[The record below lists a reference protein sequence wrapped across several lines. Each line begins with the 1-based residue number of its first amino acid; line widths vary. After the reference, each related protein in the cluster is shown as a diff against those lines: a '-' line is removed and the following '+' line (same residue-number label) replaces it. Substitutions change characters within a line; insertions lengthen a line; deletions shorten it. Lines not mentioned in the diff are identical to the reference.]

1 MFSDRTYNGWRAS
14 VLGFSLALTGLSVQ
28 AQSAESDG
36 AKPAGLF
43 EPFKV
48 ESHQSTG
55 SVTVNGQTIAY
66 QATAG
71 NLIVHPRG
79 WDDVAKDPKSARA
92 DSDAGSASAVASM
105 FYVAYMKQGGG
116 NRPIVFMFNG
126 GPGSSSFWLHMG
138 SFGPKRVVVS
148 LDSHTPAAP
157 YSLVNNAYSILD
169 VADVVFI
176 DAPGTGFSRIAGK
189 DAEKAFF
196 GIDQD
201 AYAFSEFITQF
212 LTHTGRWNSPKYII
226 GESYGTPRA
235 AVLVNLLQNER
246 SVDVNGV
253 VLVSQIL
260 NFDLSPDGPSG
271 NPGIDTAYLTSLP
284 TYAATAYYHKKV
296 SPAPASLEDFL
307 KEVEGFALGEYNQAL
322 AKGASLSSAER
333 LAVAQKLSHYTGL
346 SVDYILKAD
355 LRIDGGEFRQQLM
368 LEDGQAAGRL
378 DTRFSGPLLDPL
390 AQRVNYDP
398 QSTAISSPYVSLY
411 NDYVRKELKMP
422 MDVEFKP
429 SIGTYRTWNWQ
440 HSQPGSMGGG
450 NSRQGANVMPDL
462 ANAMKTN
469 PNLKVMLHAGYYD
482 LATPFF
488 QGVYE
493 LKHLPMPAALQDNIE
508 YQFYESGHMM
518 YAKESSL
525 KTMHDSVA
533 AFISKNAS
541 H

>member
-1 MFSDRTYNGWRAS
+1 MFLVQRFPGVKAG
-14 VLGFSLALTGLSVQ
+14 VLGLTLALTGLSAS
-28 AQSAESDG
+28 AQSAEAEGGKSSG
-36 AKPAGLF
+36 VF

-48 ESHQSTG
+48 ETRQSTG
-55 SVTVNGQTIAY
+55 AVTINGQSLNY
-66 QATAG
+66 QAVAG
-71 NLIVHPRG
+71 NLIIHPRG
-79 WDDVAKDPKSARA
+79 WDDVAKDPKNFKA
-92 DSDAGSASAVASM
+92 DTDAGSASAVASM
-105 FYVAYMKQGGG
+105 FYVAYFKQGGG
-116 NRPIVFMFNG
+116 NRPLVFMFNG

-148 LDSHTPAAP
+148 LDTHTPAAP
-157 YSLVNNAYSILD
+157 YNLVNNPHSILD

-212 LTHTGRWNSPKYII
+212 LTHYGRWNSPKFII

-271 NPGIDTAYLTSLP
+271 NPGIDTSYVTSLP
-284 TYAATAYYHKKV
+284 TYAATAFYHHKV
-296 SPAPASLEDFL
+296 TPTPASLESFI
-307 KEVEGFALGEYNQAL
+307 KEAEDFALGEYTHAL
-322 AKGASLSSAER
+322 AKGADLTASEKQ
-333 LAVAQKLSHYTGL
+333 AVAQKLSHYTGL
-346 SVDYILKAD
+346 SVDYVLKAD
-355 LRIDGGEFRQQLM
+355 LRIDGGEFRQELM
-368 LEDGQAAGRL
+368 KNEGKAAGRL
-378 DTRFSGPLLDPL
+378 DTRFSGPLLEPL

-422 MDVEFKP
+422 IDAEFKP
-429 SIGTYRTWNWQ
+429 SIGTYRSWNWQ
-440 HSQPGSMGGG
+440 HAQPGSMGAG
-450 NSRQGANVMPDL
+450 SRQGANVMPDL

-469 PNLKVMLHAGYYD
+469 PNLKVQLNAGYFD

-493 LKHLPMPAALQDNIE
+493 LKHLPIPAELQNNIE
-508 YQFYESGHMM
+508 YQFYDSGHMM

-525 KTMHDSVA
+525 KTMHDAVA
-533 AFISKNAS
+533 NFISKNAT